1 MKGMEWL
8 LNVVVRGVLGLGIIY
23 MVNQVLANE
32 GIEIMVGLN
41 AITFLASGILG
52 IPGVGLMYGMM
63 WYQLL

>member
-8 LNVVVRGVLGLGIIY
+8 LNVLVRGVLGLGIIY

-32 GIEIMVGLN
+32 GIDLMVGLN
-41 AITFLASGILG
+41 AITFMTSGILG
-52 IPGVGLMYGMM
+52 IPGVGLLYGMM

>member
-32 GIEIMVGLN
+32 GIDLMVGLN
-41 AITFLASGILG
+41 AITFITSGILG
-52 IPGVGLMYGMM
+52 IPGVGLLYGMM